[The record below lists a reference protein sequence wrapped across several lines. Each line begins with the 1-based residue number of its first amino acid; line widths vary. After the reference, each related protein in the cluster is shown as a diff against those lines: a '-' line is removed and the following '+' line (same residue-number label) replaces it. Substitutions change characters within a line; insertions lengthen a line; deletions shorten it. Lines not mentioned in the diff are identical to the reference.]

1 MTWVFQMKIIQYD
14 KVPIFSSCG
23 VDNTGKNWTVY
34 LYIKKLKSKTSRL
47 LFLLVL
53 LWSELLLL
61 YVMNMKS
68 PRNLLDIFKVSQWNK
83 AMLTRKISEWRYN
96 QFWTTS
102 GRCLCFCCWSL
113 KYSDFLN
120 IQYIVVLSLCMCS
133 KLMIKTR

>member
-1 MTWVFQMKIIQYD
+1 MTCVFQMKIIQYD

-23 VDNTGKNWTVY
+23 LDNTGKNWTVY
-34 LYIKKLKSKTSRL
+34 LYIKKLKSKTSHL

-68 PRNLLDIFKVSQWNK
+68 PRNFLDIFKVSQWKKSNAYK
-83 AMLTRKISEWRYN
+83 KDIWITLQSILKNLGQMLAFLFLVFKI
-96 QFWTTS
+96 
-102 GRCLCFCCWSL
+102 
-113 KYSDFLN
+113 FLN

-133 KLMIKTR
+133 KLTIKTR